1 MYLDLMN
8 CVIKELPL

>member
-1 MYLDLMN
+1 MYLGLMN